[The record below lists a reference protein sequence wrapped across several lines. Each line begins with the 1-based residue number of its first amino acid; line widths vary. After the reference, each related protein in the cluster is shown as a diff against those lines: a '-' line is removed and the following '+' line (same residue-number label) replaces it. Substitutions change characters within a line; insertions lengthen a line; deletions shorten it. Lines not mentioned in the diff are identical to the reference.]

1 MLKERNEMK
10 RLNAL
15 AAATALSLLAISSV
29 AQAREWSGENESEVS
44 RAVEMI
50 KSKNFEVV
58 RLDSLAPGNY
68 YHDEYVGHAAAHT
81 ADIQK
86 LQTTIAENKNLMNE
100 LKAQNVEI
108 ANIVAVDEAANGS
121 FTFYLR

>member
-1 MLKERNEMK
+1 MK
-10 RLNAL
+10 RINAL

-29 AQAREWSGENESEVS
+29 AQAREWSGENETEVN

-58 RLDSLAPGNY
+58 RLDSLAAGNY
-68 YHDEYVGHAAAHT
+68 YHDQYVNNAKAHA

-86 LQTTIAENKNLMNE
+86 LQTTIAENKNLMDE
-100 LKAQNVEI
+100 LKAQNVEV